1 MLIKQ
6 ILHVCGLVATTVL
19 NVNISFL
26 VKKTNYNIIISDAE
40 KSYFTSSDLDA
51 KLATLPTKAKLKAE
65 QEKIV
70 KLQDFNSNSFCGNSH
85 FEDDGTQNYLLLESI

>member
-26 VKKTNYNIIISDAE
+26 VKKTNYNIVISDAE

-70 KLQDFNSNSFCGNSH
+70 KLQAFNSNSFCGKSH

>member
-70 KLQDFNSNSFCGNSH
+70 KLQAFNSNSFCGKSH

>member
-26 VKKTNYNIIISDAE
+26 VKKTNYNIVISDAE

-70 KLQDFNSNSFCGNSH
+70 KLQAFNSNSFCGKTH